1 MIENLEL
8 QISELESISKKLN
21 DNLFV
26 IMVKAEWCGPCKL
39 IYPKVLEL
47 SQNYPSVK
55 FYKIN
60 IDDEEHQDIIFF
72 LNPTKVPSFFLYK
85 NGQILDLLIGTDIN
99 KLEDLINNLL

>member
-1 MIENLEL
+1 
-8 QISELESISKKLN
+8 LESISKKLN

-26 IMVKAEWCGPCKL
+26 IMVKAEWCAPCEL

-55 FYKIN
+55 FYEIN
-60 IDDEEHQDIIFF
+60 IDDEEHQDIILF
-72 LNPTKVPSFFLYK
+72 LNPTRVPSFFLYK
-85 NGQILDLLIGTDIN
+85 NGQILDFLIGTYIN